1 MKSRT
6 HQKVVVERSA
16 VDHEAFADFYGF
28 GDVPGPARPLL
39 IYFGG
44 AISSNVYHS
53 RRETE
58 PSSLVELF
66 EVALRATGVES
77 VDMLVVPC
85 PLIGRTYPDFRSRIF
100 TFVIEELLSRTPNP
114 EPEALVFFG
123 NSAGAHIAAVL
134 AFELERVRALATTAA
149 VGLVEAADESERRL
163 FAGKRYLS
171 FANLD
176 DPCVDHTIRF
186 WEAMIMRGI
195 AVDVIER
202 AGGHA
207 FEDYVE
213 NGSVL
218 EAFAW
223 LLGCLSVSA

>member
-1 MKSRT
+1 MKSRI

-16 VDHEAFADFYGF
+16 VDHEAFADFYQF
-28 GDVPGPARPLL
+28 GDAPARPLL
-39 IYFGG
+39 VYFGG
-44 AISSNVYHS
+44 AISSSVYHS

-66 EVALRATGVES
+66 EAALRATGVES

-85 PLIGRTYPDFRSRIF
+85 PLIGRSYPDFRSRVF
-100 TFVIEELLSRTPNP
+100 RFVIEELLSRTPNP

-207 FEDYVE
+207 FEDYVA
-213 NGSVL
+213 NGAAL
-218 EAFAW
+218 EAFNW
-223 LLGCLSVSA
+223 LLGGLSVKA